1 MWMLNMK
8 RMEVRWLSFNKRNWC
23 SYERLTDGV
32 LNWHHPR
39 EPILSSNRGISNT
52 PRFWQIYSDFSFNMG
67 PRARVLVWRTSFPCS
82 LAQSHCKLFNLLLAP
97 HFQINVQ
104 ISNRW
109 WWIWMARSTI
119 LAISEWFGELRKQLN
134 QIDKSII
141 LMKKLITSKW
151 EPHIFKSV
159 FALLCPEMWM
169 ARNRLTALHSSL
181 EGQTYSQ
188 VKKQWS
194 HHNSP
199 RDKLC
204 IPLQRDTT
212 KRSLKLLKDKMRH
225 IKNIEFWAKVDW
237 TLAVPN
243 HKWLGA
249 LHRQELRETFT
260 EKRQK

>member
-1 MWMLNMK
+1 MWMLNIK

-23 SYERLTDGV
+23 SYERLTDGM

-39 EPILSSNRGISNT
+39 EPILSSDRGISNT
-52 PRFWQIYSDFSFNMG
+52 PRFWQTYSDFSFNMG
-67 PRARVLVWRTSFPCS
+67 PRARISVWRTPFPCS
-82 LAQSHCKLFNLLLAP
+82 LAQSHCKLFNLLLTP

-159 FALLCPEMWM
+159 FALLCLRCGWLEIGWLHFIPHWK
-169 ARNRLTALHSSL
+169 ARHTPKLKSNDPTTIPPGINYAYLCKEIQLRDL
-181 EGQTYSQ
+181 
-188 VKKQWS
+188 WS
-194 HHNSP
+194 
-199 RDKLC
+199 C
-204 IPLQRDTT
+204 
-212 KRSLKLLKDKMRH
+212 
-225 IKNIEFWAKVDW
+225 
-237 TLAVPN
+237 
-243 HKWLGA
+243 
-249 LHRQELRETFT
+249 
-260 EKRQK
+260 